1 MSSRLIVLANLL
13 KRGAILRYKR
23 LAGLSL
29 VEFGLMT
36 SMGPAADERNQP
48 G

>member
-13 KRGAILRYKR
+13 KRGAILCYKR

-29 VEFGLMT
+29 VEFGLM
-36 SMGPAADERNQP
+36 AA
-48 G
+48 